1 MKMLLIILGA
11 AGAGFAAG
19 YFVVGARPQP
29 AASGIIVQTNSPK
42 KALRLEVPLRRK
54 MASST
59 NATMA
64 TAPAVVGGLDPR
76 ELLQRLEQTMLR
88 PGPEQSQSIRRVIQ
102 LFEDLSDCG
111 PAALPAIRDFLAKN
125 MEFDYEENTD
135 EIRSGWR
142 DGEMTTDFLLPPSLR
157 LGLLRTVQRIGG
169 NDAEQI
175 LVEVLTS
182 TGRGVEVAYVT
193 RLLED
198 VAPQKYKEP
207 AITAAHELLTHPV
220 VTGKTGRLDG
230 RDQDWLFGV
239 LQLYQDITFA
249 QQAQARLVREDGSV
263 DSAVLRYLSR
273 SLQGKSVP
281 MLTLAYQDNRLTNS
295 GARFEIAY
303 AAARYVGAEA
313 AADQFLQAVLDN
325 PKTSGDT
332 MSELIRSLSERGLE
346 NRREPTELDLQI
358 LASRQALLENFMA
371 SHPQFKR
378 TEDLRKTI
386 RRIAEM
392 RAPPQQKPDG
402 DRRRP
407 NS

>member
-1 MKMLLIILGA
+1 MKTLLIILVA

-29 AASGIIVQTNSPK
+29 AASVIIVQTNAPK

-59 NATMA
+59 NATLA

-193 RLLED
+193 RLLEE

-239 LQLYQDITFA
+239 LRLYQDITFA

-263 DSAVLRYLSR
+263 DSTVLGYLSS

-281 MLTLAYQDNRLTNS
+281 MLTLAYQDNRLTNN
-295 GARFEIAY
+295 GARFQIAY

-325 PKTSGDT
+325 TKTSGDT

>member
-59 NATMA
+59 NATLA